1 MNSIFHKICRT
12 FFAGL
17 LLAGLWCMP
26 AHASGVDVRVDGA
39 RFSLEARDAD
49 MADVLEAVATKAGI
63 RIAVAP
69 GVKERVTVKLSDL
82 SLEALLERLCA
93 NRTIVYRY
101 IPEMDTYE
109 ILQAGAYTSDA
120 GSQTGDAAVAG
131 SGGVTNARSQLT
143 VQAPIGAK
151 APPADGKDGSSAKG
165 GGDSGDE
172 NPADSQGRLLY
183 KPRELLVRFKAD
195 TTDTQKDELHRT
207 VGAALLKRLNKQR
220 IDRVRLPNGITMA
233 QGLGLYGAS
242 PAVDAVERH
251 ALRYPLLT
259 PNDPSFTNQWAPPKI
274 KLPETWD
281 TITGSPRVIVAVID
295 TGVDYNHPDLAANI
309 WINPGEIPDNGLD
322 DDRNGF
328 DDDVRGWDFAGA
340 YGATEDADPMD
351 RDGHGTHVAG
361 IIGAIGDNET
371 GVAGAAWKARLM
383 ALKVQADSGTTME
396 SADIIQAIDYAIA
409 KGARIV
415 NCSFGG
421 KTYSKAEFDAFTR
434 LRSAGILAVCAAG
447 NDGRN
452 IDPGTSYKTY
462 PANYNLDNI
471 IAVAASDQSDNLW
484 TSSNYGAQSV
494 HLMAP
499 GVDIYST
506 WASGATSREICRG
519 DSYCNLKGTSMATPH
534 VAGVAALMWSK
545 APALTYSQIKAA
557 MLNTVDP
564 IAAVSTKLITGGRL
578 NAAAALS
585 SVRSP
590 GDLNNDGRI
599 DLADALLALRILAE
613 LPVTVSPGPLDMK
626 ADVNADGLLGLPEAL
641 YALQWTAALRGDNR
655 APVLAVIG
663 NRTVNENSTLTF
675 TVQATDPDHDV
686 LIYAATDLPA
696 GAQFNPANRTFIW
709 TPTYSQSG
717 AYRVTFIVT
726 DGFGGQ
732 DRQTITITVN
742 DRTPVFTVAE
752 YFPLTVGDWWDY
764 IDGTAQIKRTDVTE
778 TKTINGT
785 ETKVMAY
792 ADGQKD
798 YYRLDGDGLRLY
810 GQYVQSSDYTGEV
823 FFDAP
828 IVFLPEGAYP
838 GLTHVSTTTY
848 TITVSGYL
856 FHVDLTSTTT
866 IAGVEDLV
874 VGTTLLPNC
883 IQVTNQINQ
892 SIQETGQNITGNV
905 NHYWFARGIGRVKSD
920 TQTLVSATISGE
932 LKTF

>member
-1 MNSIFHKICRT
+1 
-12 FFAGL
+12 
-17 LLAGLWCMP
+17 
-26 AHASGVDVRVDGA
+26 
-39 RFSLEARDAD
+39 
-49 MADVLEAVATKAGI
+49 
-63 RIAVAP
+63 
-69 GVKERVTVKLSDL
+69 
-82 SLEALLERLCA
+82 
-93 NRTIVYRY
+93 
-101 IPEMDTYE
+101 
-109 ILQAGAYTSDA
+109 
-120 GSQTGDAAVAG
+120 
-131 SGGVTNARSQLT
+131 
-143 VQAPIGAK
+143 
-151 APPADGKDGSSAKG
+151 
-165 GGDSGDE
+165 
-172 NPADSQGRLLY
+172 
-183 KPRELLVRFKAD
+183 
-195 TTDTQKDELHRT
+195 
-207 VGAALLKRLNKQR
+207 
-220 IDRVRLPNGITMA
+220 
-233 QGLGLYGAS
+233 
-242 PAVDAVERH
+242 
-251 ALRYPLLT
+251 
-259 PNDPSFTNQWAPPKI
+259 
-274 KLPETWD
+274 
-281 TITGSPRVIVAVID
+281 
-295 TGVDYNHPDLAANI
+295 
-309 WINPGEIPDNGLD
+309 
-322 DDRNGF
+322 
-328 DDDVRGWDFAGA
+328 
-340 YGATEDADPMD
+340 
-351 RDGHGTHVAG
+351 
-361 IIGAIGDNET
+361 
-371 GVAGAAWKARLM
+371 
-383 ALKVQADSGTTME
+383 
-396 SADIIQAIDYAIA
+396 
-409 KGARIV
+409 
-415 NCSFGG
+415 
-421 KTYSKAEFDAFTR
+421 
-434 LRSAGILAVCAAG
+434 
-447 NDGRN
+447 
-452 IDPGTSYKTY
+452 
-462 PANYNLDNI
+462 
-471 IAVAASDQSDNLW
+471 
-484 TSSNYGAQSV
+484 
-494 HLMAP
+494 
-499 GVDIYST
+499 
-506 WASGATSREICRG
+506 
-519 DSYCNLKGTSMATPH
+519 
-534 VAGVAALMWSK
+534 
-545 APALTYSQIKAA
+545 
-557 MLNTVDP
+557 
-564 IAAVSTKLITGGRL
+564 
-578 NAAAALS
+578 
-585 SVRSP
+585 
-590 GDLNNDGRI
+590 
-599 DLADALLALRILAE
+599 
-613 LPVTVSPGPLDMK
+613 MK

-920 TQTLVSATISGE
+920 TQTLVSATINGM